1 MSDFLPQL
9 LFLAVG
15 GAIAPP
21 LLLLTI
27 LFLGSRRPLPN
38 ATALALGYF
47 ATCAAIGI
55 AGLTLFAGAA
65 GAGSAAS
72 TAGLV
77 ISASVGGLLVVL
89 GLRSLLNA
97 PDPDAQPPRW
107 MESISSISPPR
118 AFGVGMALFPLQ
130 IKNLAIFLA
139 CINLIAVASL
149 SPRSNAVALGLVLV
163 VFAIPVLVLIGL
175 YAAVPQ
181 RASAVSTTCGRG
193 WRRTTARSR
202 SFCASCS
209 ERTSSSE
216 ASGDREIMSNSR
228 RPVMGALTKDIPKS
242 VALVALLITACLSL
256 LSPHVYGKEARQGT
270 SLSNLLGP
278 GRCHIPGADGG

>member
-77 ISASVGGLLVVL
+77 ISASVGGLLIVL

-130 IKNLAIFLA
+130 IKNLAIFVA

-149 SPRSNAVALGLVLV
+149 SPRSSAVALGLVLV

-181 RASAVSTTCGRG
+181 RASAVLGYLRAWMEKNNRAITVVLCFVFGAYFLLRG
-193 WRRTTARSR
+193 FWGS
-202 SFCASCS
+202 
-209 ERTSSSE
+209 
-216 ASGDREIMSNSR
+216 
-228 RPVMGALTKDIPKS
+228 
-242 VALVALLITACLSL
+242 
-256 LSPHVYGKEARQGT
+256 
-270 SLSNLLGP
+270 
-278 GRCHIPGADGG
+278 